1 VLVLGGKLKLTRR
14 LKINS
19 METSKFSK
27 FQNDF
32 TALLLVLCVAM
43 VFIFTF
49 LPLNFLNPSSYRWI
63 FGSELNM
70 RDDAGHAI
78 ASLFYTNIEPW
89 NFPIIGNLSVFG
101 GEPGGSLIYFAV
113 SPLFAIPFKIMG
125 SLFNLPIFQFIGLQ
139 AAIGI
144 GLTSVATYPLA
155 RRLGSSR
162 LSAIA
167 VSVSALTLPALL
179 SRAFNESLTMQ
190 FILIGVMF
198 TALNPKT
205 DLRRILTWI
214 VFVTLAITVNL
225 YFLPMVLCFVLL
237 EAIYLWQILRL
248 PFQKSIK
255 SFFWVCVFSVSLIY
269 VLGGFKLKTSSI
281 RTSSIDIQLFSSN
294 VFTFFDSRGYGLTG
308 DLSTQASWESFNF
321 LGIGVLIP
329 LIFLLVVNFTDYLKN
344 RSIGGDDC
352 VKEKS
357 TGPLFRRFISTP
369 LRTTILGA
377 ILLFIISLGTTLQI
391 TKSLFLKIPY
401 PDIVIEV
408 ISSFRAVGRF
418 SWALLY
424 LLLGIAALG
433 IDKLILT
440 LSRRFSWKHV
450 KVITSLV
457 VVITLVGSQFTD
469 MSKFRSALHFELLK
483 GVADQPRFDP
493 EIMKQFS
500 QVKKFEVIPA
510 YDGDVNEMPWRQ
522 LSEYA
527 ILNEVRLDSWGF
539 FGRFDSKLA
548 GKIQLESVD
557 AFLSCNWK
565 EPTLALIRTSYINQS
580 KCQNRITPLKTYSPT
595 WQLVKLSND

>member
-1 VLVLGGKLKLTRR
+1 MGIT
-14 LKINS
+14 
-19 METSKFSK
+19 KFSK
-27 FQNDF
+27 FKNEF
-32 TALLLVLCVAM
+32 MGLLLVLCVA
-43 VFIFTF
+43 VAFIFTF
-49 LPLNFLNPSSYRWI
+49 LPLKFLNPSSYRWI

-89 NFPIIGNLSVFG
+89 YFPMIGNLSAFG
-101 GEPGGSLIYFAV
+101 GEPAGSLIYFAV
-113 SPLFAIPFKIMG
+113 SPLFAIPFKILS

-144 GLTSVATYPLA
+144 GLTSLATYPLA

-162 LSAIA
+162 MSAVA

-190 FILIGVMF
+190 FIVIGVMY
-198 TALNPKT
+198 TALNPKSG
-205 DLRRILTWI
+205 LRRILTWI
-214 VFVTLAITVNL
+214 AFVTLAITVNL

-237 EAIYLWQILRL
+237 EAIYLWQIQRL
-248 PFQKSIK
+248 SFQKSIN
-255 SFFWVCVFSVSLIY
+255 SFFWACVFSICLIY
-269 VLGGFKLKTSSI
+269 VLGGFILKTSSI
-281 RTSSIDIQLFSSN
+281 RTSSIDVPLFSSN
-294 VFTFFDSRGYGLTG
+294 VFTFFDSRGYGITG

-329 LIFLLVVNFTDYLKN
+329 LIFLLVVNFADYLKN
-344 RSIGGDDC
+344 CSIGKDDC
-352 VKEKS
+352 INGKS
-357 TGPLFRRFISTP
+357 TGPLFRIFISTP
-369 LRTTILGA
+369 LRTTILGS
-377 ILLFIISLGTTLQI
+377 ILLFMFSLGTTLQI
-391 TKSLFLKIPY
+391 TKTLFIKIPY

-433 IDKLILT
+433 IDKLIST
-440 LSRRFSWKHV
+440 LNRRFSWKHA
-450 KVITSLV
+450 KVVASLIV
-457 VVITLVGSQFTD
+457 VTTLVGSQFAD
-469 MSKFRSALHFELLK
+469 MSKFRSALHLELLK
-483 GVADQPRFDP
+483 GVEDQPKFDP

-500 QVKKFEVIPA
+500 LIKKFEVIPA

-557 AFLSCNWK
+557 TFLSCQWK
-565 EPTLALIRTSYINQS
+565 ETTLALIRTLYINQS
-580 KCQNRITPLKTYSPT
+580 KCQNRITPLKTYSPN
-595 WQLVKLSND
+595 WQLVKLSHD